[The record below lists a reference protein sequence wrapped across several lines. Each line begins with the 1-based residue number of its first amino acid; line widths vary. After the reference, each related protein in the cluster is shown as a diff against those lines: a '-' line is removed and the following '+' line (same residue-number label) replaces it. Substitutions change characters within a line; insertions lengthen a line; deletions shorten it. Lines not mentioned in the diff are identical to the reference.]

1 MQAKKIEKDLKALIH
16 GEVHCDDYHRILY
29 STAACIYQI
38 MPLGVVLPR
47 DDEDLATVVHYAREN
62 GISITGRGGGS
73 GVSGQTVNTG
83 LIVDFSK
90 YMNRV
95 LDVDKDAGTVRV
107 QPGLVYDRL
116 NRALK
121 EHGRF
126 FPPDPSSGPF
136 CTIGGMIGNNAG
148 GSHSVK
154 YGSMKENI
162 ISVRAMTALGELIE
176 TERVALD
183 LLGGASERSSAHL
196 HYAARYA
203 GLLRGREDLVRA
215 WKPQVKR
222 NASGYNVFDSFDGSQ
237 IDLAK
242 LIVGS
247 EGTLCLVTEATLN
260 VTPIPAAKG
269 TALCLFN
276 SVEKAG
282 EAVVEIL
289 RFAPSCL
296 EIMDQTFVRLIREEV
311 PAMRSALPGWCL
323 AIIILEVD
331 GSEKAAIESQIDDIG
346 SMLLKRKLASE
357 FRKALERKEQEKLW
371 SYRKSA
377 SPILSSKEGI
387 KRNTRFVED
396 ASVLP
401 ERLPE
406 FISGMRKIISKQGFE
421 FAIFGHAG
429 DSNIHVNPLLD
440 QKDAADLRKLEKIA
454 EEASELVYV
463 LKGSLTG
470 EHGDGRLRSPF
481 LPKMFGP
488 LYGIFEEIKHLF
500 DPESLL
506 NPGIKVGSID
516 YRITDNMRYGNSY
529 SRFKTGSPFDEKDL
543 AIEVEKCHG
552 CGTCRQYCPV
562 FLATGDE
569 KATARAKANLIR
581 ACISGRIDPKA
592 MTDEEFKEMIDL
604 CFNCRL
610 CHTECPTKIM
620 IPELALIAKE
630 RYSRKKG
637 YTLPTYLLNR
647 SFLLSRFGSLF
658 PALSNSALASKLL
671 RRAGEAALG
680 VSGTVGL
687 AEFVEHSLD
696 ASPER
701 FFSSGGSRKAAYFY
715 GCFASFHDRDGEG
728 MGTIEVLNR
737 NGFDVHLPPQACC
750 GIASISNGDSGSI
763 IPDAEYNVET
773 LSKLIDE
780 GYVVIY
786 SAPSCGMAIV
796 EDYPRI
802 LGTEEAMRVAKNCFD
817 IHEFLVMLEKEGELN
832 TRFGPVSKKVVYH
845 NPCHLQSRGMG
856 LETVGLLR
864 KIPSLELVEIE
875 DSCCGIAGTFGMK
888 SENREMSVAVGR
900 PLFDSIETSGVPAV
914 VTGCGTCNMQIRS
927 CTSKEVIHPVTIL
940 AESYRSAD
948 PSR

>member
-1 MQAKKIEKDLKALIH
+1 MQTKKIEKDLKALIH

-47 DDEDLATVVHYAREN
+47 DEEDLAKVIGYAREN
-62 GISITGRGGGS
+62 SLPLTGRGGGS
-73 GVSGQTVNTG
+73 GVSGQSVNTG

-95 LDVDKDAGTVRV
+95 LAIDADAGTVRV
-107 QPGLVYDRL
+107 QPGIVYDRL

-121 EHGRF
+121 DHARF

-136 CTIGGMIGNNAG
+136 CTIGGMIGNNGG

-162 ISVRAMTALGELIE
+162 VSVRAMSAAGEVIE
-176 TERVALD
+176 TKRVTLNLLD
-183 LLGGASERSSAHL
+183 DVSSPSDTHL
-196 HYAARYA
+196 RYAAGYA
-203 GLLRGREDLVRA
+203 RLLRGREDLIRA

-222 NASGYNVFDSFDGSQ
+222 NSSGYNVFDSFDGSHV
-237 IDLAK
+237 DLAK

-247 EGTLCLVTEATLN
+247 EGTLCLATEAILN
-260 VTPIPAAKG
+260 ITPIPAAKG
-269 TALCLFN
+269 TALCLFD
-276 SVEKAG
+276 SVERAG
-282 EAVVEIL
+282 EAVVEVL

-311 PAMRSALPGWCL
+311 PAMRGALPEWCQ

-331 GSEKAAIESQIDDIG
+331 GSEKAAIESQIDGIG

-357 FRKALERKEQEKLW
+357 FRKALDKKEQERLW

-406 FISGMRKIISKQGFE
+406 FIAGMRKIISKQGFE

-440 QKDAADLRKLEKIA
+440 QKDAADLSKLEKIA
-454 EEASELVYV
+454 EEASELVLA

-488 LYGIFEEIKHLF
+488 LYGIFSEIKSLF

-506 NPGIKVGSID
+506 NPGIKAGPID
-516 YRITDNMRYGNSY
+516 YRITDNMRYGRTY
-529 SRFKTGSPFDEKDL
+529 ARIATGSQFDGEKL
-543 AIEVEKCHG
+543 AMEVEKCHG

-581 ACISGRIDPKA
+581 ACISGRIDPQS
-592 MTDEEFKEMIDL
+592 MTDSEFKEMIDL

-658 PALSNSALASKLL
+658 PALSNRALASKLL
-671 RRAGEAALG
+671 RRAGEAAAG
-680 VSGTVGL
+680 VAGTVDL
-687 AEFVEHSLD
+687 AEFAERTLD
-696 ASPER
+696 ESPER
-701 FFSSGGSRKAAYFY
+701 FFRSGGSKKAAYFY
-715 GCFASFHDRDGEG
+715 GCFANFHDREGEG

-737 NGFDVHLPPQACC
+737 NGFDVLLPPQACC

-763 IPDAEYNVET
+763 IPDAEYNVEI
-773 LSKLIDE
+773 LSKLVDE

-802 LGTEEAMRVAKNCFD
+802 LGTEEAAKVAKNCFE
-817 IHEFLVMLEKEGELN
+817 IHEFLVMLGEKGELN
-832 TRFGPVSKKVVYH
+832 ASFGPVKKKLVYH
-845 NPCHLQSRGMG
+845 NPCHLRSRGMG
-856 LETVGLLR
+856 SETVGLLR
-864 KIPSLELVEIE
+864 KIPLLDLVEIE

-888 SENREMSVAVGR
+888 SENRDISVAIGK
-900 PLFDSIETSGVPAV
+900 PLFEAIDSSDAPSV

-927 CTSKEVIHPVTIL
+927 CTSKEVIHPVSIL